1 MYTLLLQSW
10 SFPCSK
16 KIWALQMTKHLLS
29 TQLQPCASL
38 CIHSGQNPVICFL
51 ITLSTE
57 APARNRGSRQ
67 SHMLGQ
73 NVWLTQNMTQTGKS
87 AGYLGWHDQD
97 ASRVIYY
104 YKLVFKDYR
113 ALGSRPV
120 HKDNHTRL
128 LHQVSIQLSTITSW
142 HLLCNLLILDLLMS
156 TESYN
161 PLMCEFC
168 MDVSISQIHSISGH
182 LIKYKWFDD
191 SR

>member
-1 MYTLLLQSW
+1 
-10 SFPCSK
+10 
-16 KIWALQMTKHLLS
+16 MTKHLLS

-73 NVWLTQNMTQTGKS
+73 NVWLMQNMTQTGKS

-128 LHQVSIQLSTITSW
+128 LTSGVYSTQHNHFLALAVWS
-142 HLLCNLLILDLLMS
+142 LLILYLLMS
-156 TESYN
+156 TQSCN
-161 PLMCEFC
+161 PLMCELC
-168 MDVSISQIHSISGH
+168 MDVSISQIHSISAH